1 MADFTKAGTDR
12 GDLEK
17 EINHIL
23 ISTKITHHSY
33 LVNLD
38 DLTKEELEF
47 DLMEYQRQLA
57 TSILPLVKKAEA
69 TKTPKIIDMAY
80 EIKHLMEDLISKI
93 EEKLKQKT

>member
-33 LVNLD
+33 LVNIDSLS
-38 DLTKEELEF
+38 KEELEF

-57 TSILPLVKKAEA
+57 TNILPLIKKAES
-69 TKTPKIIDMAY
+69 TKSPKIVDMAY
-80 EIKHLMEDLISKI
+80 EIRHLMEDLISKI
-93 EEKLKQKT
+93 EDRIKQL